1 MASLCNLYTTNI
13 RFSLHNSAEFC
24 RSEQH
29 YHPPILTSKAPKSS
43 TQLHHHSTPKIP
55 RGLNAPITPRLM
67 IYTNQSVLNTH
78 NLSTLT
84 NKPKSTLKNS
94 FIKMC
99 PFMTNNVQIMQ
110 HTFTIPATANQGH
123 THRKMHSH
131 TNNDSQQ
138 QHEHQINTCNMNIHQ
153 QLSKCK
159 MIN

>member
-1 MASLCNLYTTNI
+1 MAERNSLHRTLVAQQTHNEQTNRKQGRIEFVVASLCNLYTTNI

-78 NLSTLT
+78 NLSTLI

-99 PFMTNNVQIMQ
+99 
-110 HTFTIPATANQGH
+110 
-123 THRKMHSH
+123 
-131 TNNDSQQ
+131 
-138 QHEHQINTCNMNIHQ
+138 
-153 QLSKCK
+153 LS
-159 MIN
+159 